1 VLINDSVA
9 KEAVAERFGADKE
22 DRRDMM
28 GSFIRHGLTQ
38 KEAESESTFQM

>member
-1 VLINDSVA
+1 MLINDSVA
-9 KEAVAERFGADKE
+9 KEAVAERFGADEE